1 MSEGVKPIQRVE
13 DTLLDIHKKLDNI
26 KVDVGCIKSDL
37 KIILNKLQAQAEQQR
52 QQQRDELKNQVQHQE
67 EISKAWF
74 FTY

>member
-37 KIILNKLQAQAEQQR
+37 KIILNKLDEDAILKR
-52 QQQRDELKNQVQHQE
+52 QVKRQE
-67 EISKAWF
+67 EISKGWF
-74 FTY
+74 YSY